1 MADELLAAIGGG
13 TQGAS
18 RGLSLAI
25 SNASGIQ
32 NFQNAQ
38 QEGAIKQ
45 EAFKKYQEEEAQNRK
60 PIYQND
66 VFKNVPAWA
75 KPTYERELQPYWQN
89 GANGGEPFIEA
100 GKLREVNKTL
110 NTGILGRYRMM
121 QEGLSFIENQQQPIR
136 QKIDALKAQFGP
148 ILAQRKKAI
157 EDAKKEGDAEKAYKL
172 EIQLKKDMT
181 DPKGF
186 LYQPYQEFISSAK
199 TYDALQGQ
207 KALLQGKSNQA
218 NGLIETIQKE
228 TLLDEETIINALE
241 GDKEAQARV
250 YQARREAKTKNIGN
264 QPVNVKMPDGSIVI
278 ADKQEVLENPDKY
291 KGARFVSAS
300 LNDKEKEPKKEK
312 DDTVKR
318 LDGILKTYNQKIKD
332 LEKNNDGTKDAE
344 IADWKAQ
351 RDKTLQAKDTVL
363 RGGKITNWGGQ
374 VEPKKIVPKG
384 TQLDEKTAMDYLQ
397 KAGGDKD
404 KARKLAKADGY
415 EF

>member
-18 RGLSLAI
+18 RGLSVAI

-89 GANGGEPFIEA
+89 GAQGGEPFIEA

-121 QEGLSFIENQQQPIR
+121 QEGLGWIESQQQPLR
-136 QKIDALKAQFGP
+136 QKIDGLKSQFGP
-148 ILAQRKKAI
+148 ILEQRKQAI
-157 EDAKKEGDAEKAYKL
+157 MEAKKSGDAEKAYKL
-172 EIQLKKDMT
+172 EVQLKKDLS
-181 DPKGF
+181 DPKGL
-186 LYQPYQEFISSAK
+186 LYQPFREFLSSSKAL
-199 TYDALQGQ
+199 DALQGQ

-218 NGLIETIQKE
+218 NGMIEKLRDE
-228 TLLDEETIINALE
+228 TLLDESTIIQALE
-241 GDKEAQARV
+241 GDSDAQAKV
-250 YQARREAKTKNIGN
+250 FQARKLAKTRSIGGH
-264 QPVNVKMPDGSIVI
+264 PVNVKMPDGKIII

-300 LNDKEKEPKKEK
+300 INDKEKEPKKEK
-312 DDTVKR
+312 DDTIKR

-351 RDKTLQAKDTVL
+351 RDKTMQAKDTVL

-374 VEPKKIVPKG
+374 PAPKKIVPKG